1 MPSAW
6 AAVAAAAISFRTV
19 AIPLVAPDIDVIP
32 THPAISSQGW
42 VGFVAQDGKKRCEV
56 SLWKVAEGRAEA
68 AFRRPC
74 ERADAFYNVVPT
86 ADGGGAELIAL
97 GADGVT
103 RLFPGART
111 RLVRTPTFAAVAP
124 VVRSP
129 GPELWLDGTSATA
142 DPLRI
147 AIPSFGDVTLWERE
161 APSAPPGADGAPGAV
176 PVLRPP
182 DAPAG
187 AVPGEERWHRVERYR
202 IQVDARYNPR
212 IGRDTLSPDFAM
224 LAHLRMPKWA
234 RGAIDTSGRTAL
246 LYALENEA
254 TGVRADDGETAG
266 TEGFHVEKVLFPD
279 DPDGNDPR
287 LVRGNRIG
295 DIDGDGQLDVAMV
308 ASRGGITRLETAFD
322 VWFGPLDAAL
332 ARDPDVHVRGTG
344 AAVGTELV
352 DVDGDHHLEAVR
364 PKVEVSIAAFVRIL
378 MFGEVRIDY
387 EIYELARGGGAGELR
402 PFCSFPR
409 TFPVDLEGLS
419 AKAVPLF
426 TTEGDFDGD
435 GLRDVL
441 TGEGTKGYS
450 IIRGR
455 RTESGRW
462 CLADED
468 GTPIE
473 VPHPEALTVRALDDD
488 GASDLVV
495 VRGAGGHDSTVALL
509 LSARSPAKAAA
520 APAP

>member
-6 AAVAAAAISFRTV
+6 AAAAAAAITFRTV
-19 AIPLVAPDIDVIP
+19 AVPIVAPDIDVIP

-42 VGFVAQDGKKRCEV
+42 VGFVAQDGKKHCEV
-56 SLWKVAEGRAEA
+56 SLWRVTEGRADA
-68 AFRRPC
+68 ALRRPC
-74 ERADAFYNVVPT
+74 ERGDAFYNIVPT
-86 ADGGGAELIAL
+86 PDGGGAELVAL

-103 RLFPGART
+103 RLFPGPRARVIRST
-111 RLVRTPTFAAVAP
+111 TFAAVAP

-129 GPELWLDGTSATA
+129 GPELWLADGSPL
-142 DPLRI
+142 DPLRV
-147 AIPSFGDVTLWERE
+147 AIPSFNDVTIWERE
-161 APSAPPGADGAPGAV
+161 APASAPPADATAGAAPVLRAPDASATGAPG
-176 PVLRPP
+176 
-182 DAPAG
+182 D
-187 AVPGEERWHRVERYR
+187 EHWHRVERYR
-202 IQVDARYNPR
+202 VQVDARYNPR

-234 RGAIDTSGRTAL
+234 RGVVDTSGQTGL
-246 LYALENEA
+246 LYALENEV
-254 TGVRADDGETAG
+254 TGVRADDGDSSDAES
-266 TEGFHVEKVLFPD
+266 FRVEKVLFPD

-295 DIDGDGQLDVAMV
+295 DVDGDGQLDIAMV

-322 VWFGPLDAAL
+322 VWFGPLADGL
-332 ARDPDVHVRGTG
+332 KREPDVSVRGAG

-352 DVDGDHHLEAVR
+352 DVDGDHRLEAVR
-364 PKVEVSIAAFVRIL
+364 PKVEVSISAFVRIL
-378 MFGEVRIDY
+378 LFGEVRIDY
-387 EIYELARGGGAGELR
+387 EIYDLARGKSGEIR
-402 PFCSFPR
+402 PFCTFPR

-455 RTESGRW
+455 RAEGGRW
-462 CLADED
+462 CLAEGD
-468 GTPIE
+468 GSPID
-473 VPHPEALTVRALDDD
+473 VAKAEALTVRALDDD
-488 GASDLVV
+488 DASDLIVV
-495 VRGAGGHDSTVALL
+495 HGAGGHDSTVALL
-509 LSARSPAKAAA
+509 LSARTGSST
-520 APAP
+520 APPSRP

>member
-1 MPSAW
+1 MTSAW
-6 AAVAAAAISFRTV
+6 AAVAAAAITFRSV
-19 AIPLVAPDIDVIP
+19 AVPLVAPDIDVIP
-32 THPAISSQGW
+32 THPAISAQGW
-42 VGFVAQDGKKRCEV
+42 VGFVAQDGKKHCEV
-56 SLWKVAEGRAEA
+56 SLWRVVAAKAEA

-74 ERADAFYNVVPT
+74 ERADAFYNVVPS
-86 ADGGGAELIAL
+86 ADGSGAELIAL
-97 GADGVT
+97 GAEGVT
-103 RLFPGART
+103 RLFPGARA
-111 RLVRTPTFAAVAP
+111 RVIRTPTFAAVAP

-129 GPELWLDGTSATA
+129 GPELWLVDGPAG

-147 AIPSFGDVTLWERE
+147 AIPSLSDVSIWERE
-161 APSAPPGADGAPGAV
+161 APGTPAPADGASSPT
-176 PVLRPP
+176 PVLRAP
-182 DAPAG
+182 DANA
-187 AVPGEERWHRVERYR
+187 AGEERWHRAERYR
-202 IQVDARYNPR
+202 VEVDARYNPR

-234 RGAIDTSGRTAL
+234 RGAIDEGGRSGL

-254 TGVRADDGETAG
+254 TGVRADDGDGAG
-266 TEGFHVEKVLFPD
+266 AERFRVEKVLFAD

-308 ASRGGITRLETAFD
+308 ASRGGITHLETAFD
-322 VWFGPLDAAL
+322 VWFGPLDGAL
-332 ARDPDVHVRGTG
+332 AREPDIRLRGTG

-352 DVDGDHHLEAVR
+352 DVDGDRRLEAVR
-364 PKVEVSIAAFVRIL
+364 PRVEVSIAAFVRIL
-378 MFGEVRIDY
+378 MFGEVRVDY
-387 EIYELARGGGAGELR
+387 EIYDLARGRTGELR
-402 PFCSFPR
+402 PFCTFPR

-426 TTEGDFDGD
+426 TTEGDFDAD

-450 IIRGR
+450 IVRGR

-468 GTPIE
+468 GTPID
-473 VPHPEALTVRALDDD
+473 VPHPEALTVRALDGD

-495 VRGAGGHDSTVALL
+495 VRGAGGHDSTVTLL
-509 LSARSPAKAAA
+509 LSSRPGAAGAPA